1 VFAFHE
7 KFPRQKEAAGVSFE
21 TVDGEEGVHAVQARR
36 LVRRTGHLPFIPF
49 GLVPLVGLGVLFLIA
64 LGPFA
69 FGVQSATKRAVSEAL
84 AANGVDWARTSV
96 SGQSVRLSGE
106 PPSGAEAH
114 KARLIAKEA
123 ASATP
128 FGLARPA
135 TRVTVPQGPYKARPD
150 AQETKEVSAVAP
162 LKDVTDEA
170 AASPAWHF
178 ALSHGVLTLNG
189 AMPDQATKDTVV
201 RHAFNKISPPRI
213 TGVDDQLDITGVEA
227 PEGYIQVAMRGVN
240 TITRCDTGRAGF
252 ENGRFSLRCELPDSD
267 AAEVRRE
274 AIASMPFGTVDTVDI
289 LPHDAVVTC
298 EAELTDLLMDARIEF
313 DSSSSVIDAS
323 SNALLDAVA
332 AAVRKC
338 PGTLRIEGHTDST
351 GPEDE
356 NETLSRNRALAVRN
370 ALVARNVDP
379 QRLIAEGYGATRP
392 LAGNTTPE
400 GRARNRR
407 IEIRVVRASE

>member
-1 VFAFHE
+1 
-7 KFPRQKEAAGVSFE
+7 
-21 TVDGEEGVHAVQARR
+21 
-36 LVRRTGHLPFIPF
+36 
-49 GLVPLVGLGVLFLIA
+49 
-64 LGPFA
+64 
-69 FGVQSATKRAVSEAL
+69 
-84 AANGVDWARTSV
+84 
-96 SGQSVRLSGE
+96 
-106 PPSGAEAH
+106 
-114 KARLIAKEA
+114 
-123 ASATP
+123 
-128 FGLARPA
+128 
-135 TRVTVPQGPYKARPD
+135 
-150 AQETKEVSAVAP
+150 
-162 LKDVTDEA
+162 
-170 AASPAWHF
+170 
-178 ALSHGVLTLNG
+178 
-189 AMPDQATKDTVV
+189 
-201 RHAFNKISPPRI
+201 
-213 TGVDDQLDITGVEA
+213 
-227 PEGYIQVAMRGVN
+227 MRGVN

>member
-1 VFAFHE
+1 M
-7 KFPRQKEAAGVSFE
+7 SFE

>member
-1 VFAFHE
+1 M
-7 KFPRQKEAAGVSFE
+7 SFE
-21 TVDGEEGVHAVQARR
+21 TVDGEEGVHAVHVRQ

-64 LGPFA
+64 LVPFA
-69 FGVQSATKRAVSEAL
+69 LGVQGATKRAVTEAL

-96 SGQSVRLSGE
+96 SGQSVRISGE

-114 KARLIAKEA
+114 RARLIAKQA

-135 TRVTVPQGPYKARPD
+135 TRVTVPQGPYKAPPERQD
-150 AQETKEVSAVAP
+150 TKEAATVAP

-178 ALSHGVLTLNG
+178 ILSHGILTLNG
-189 AMPDQATKDTVV
+189 GMPDQKTKDRVIRDAMSKV
-201 RHAFNKISPPRI
+201 SPPRI
-213 TGVDDQLDITGVEA
+213 TGIEDQLEVTGGKA
-227 PEGYIQVAMRGVN
+227 PEGYIDVATRGIN
-240 TITRCDTGRAGF
+240 TVTRCDSGRAGF
-252 ENGRFSLRCELPDSD
+252 EQGRFSLRCELPDSD
-267 AAEVRRE
+267 ADEVRRE
-274 AIASMPFGTVDTVDI
+274 ALASMPFGTVDTVDI
-289 LPHDAVVTC
+289 LPHDAVITC
-298 EAELTDLLMDARIEF
+298 EAELTDLLKDARIEF

-323 SNALLDAVA
+323 SNALLDEVV
-332 AAVRKC
+332 AAVRRC

>member
-1 VFAFHE
+1 M
-7 KFPRQKEAAGVSFE
+7 SFE

-150 AQETKEVSAVAP
+150 AQEAKEVSAVAP

-274 AIASMPFGTVDTVDI
+274 AIASMPFGTVDTVDM

>member
-1 VFAFHE
+1 MNY
-7 KFPRQKEAAGVSFE
+7 E
-21 TVDGEEGVHAVQARR
+21 TVDGEEGVRAVRARR
-36 LVRRTGHLPFIPF
+36 LVRREGHLPFMPF
-49 GLVPLVGLGVLFLIA
+49 GLVPLAGLGLLFLIA

-69 FGVQSATKRAVSEAL
+69 FGVQNATKRAVTEAL

-96 SGQSVRLSGE
+96 SGQSVRISGE

-114 KARLIAKEA
+114 KARVIAEKA

-135 TRVTVPQGPYKARPD
+135 RRVTVPQGPYKARPD
-150 AQETKEVSAVAP
+150 DRDAKETSAVAP

-189 AMPDQATKDTVV
+189 TMPDKATKDTVV

-213 TGVDDQLDITGVEA
+213 TGVDDHLEVAGVEA
-227 PEGYIQVAMRGVN
+227 PDGYIQVAMRGVN

-252 ENGRFSLRCELPDSD
+252 EKGRFSLRCELPESD
-267 AAEVRRE
+267 AAAVRRD
-274 AIASMPFGTVDTVDI
+274 ANASMPLGTVGKVDI
-289 LPHDAVVTC
+289 LPHEAVVTC

-313 DSSSSVIDAS
+313 DSSSSVIGAS

-332 AAVRKC
+332 AAVRRC

-356 NETLSRNRALAVRN
+356 NETLSRNRAIAVRN
-370 ALVARNVDP
+370 ALIARNLDP
-379 QRLIAEGYGATRP
+379 QRLIAEGYGATHP
-392 LAGNTTPE
+392 VAGNTTPE

>member
-1 VFAFHE
+1 M
-7 KFPRQKEAAGVSFE
+7 SFE
-21 TVDGEEGVHAVQARR
+21 TVDGEEGVHVVQARR

-135 TRVTVPQGPYKARPD
+135 RRVTVPQGPYKARPD

>member
-1 VFAFHE
+1 M
-7 KFPRQKEAAGVSFE
+7 SFE

-356 NETLSRNRALAVRN
+356 NEVLSRNRALAVRN
-370 ALVARNVDP
+370 ALVAREVDP
-379 QRLIAEGYGATRP
+379 ERLIAEGYGASRP
-392 LAGNTTPE
+392 VAGNTTPE

>member
-1 VFAFHE
+1 M
-7 KFPRQKEAAGVSFE
+7 SFE

-407 IEIRVVRASE
+407 VEIRVVRASE

>member
-1 VFAFHE
+1 MFAFHE

>member
-1 VFAFHE
+1 
-7 KFPRQKEAAGVSFE
+7 VSFE